1 MAEKFDL
8 IAENRED
15 NGKGASRRLRREGRV
30 PAIIYGAGRPPRSL
44 SFDHNK
50 VLRQL
55 ENESFYSSVLNIKV
69 GEKSQAAIVKDI
81 QRHPARPIV
90 MHIDL
95 QRIVEDEVIKMNVP
109 IHFIGGED
117 AVGVRDGGG
126 SVSHLRTDVE
136 VVCLPKDLPE
146 YFEVD
151 ISELELDA
159 MLYLTDLIVP
169 EGVEIPELA
178 QDVEQSQPIVSI
190 HVVKEVII
198 EEEVEEEVVEGEEGE
213 EVEGE
218 EGEVAADGEAPTE
231 SDDKKSDDES

>member
-8 IAENRED
+8 VADYRED
-15 NGKGASRRLRREGRV
+15 KGKGASRRLRREGKV

-69 GEKSQAAIVKDI
+69 GDKSQAAIVKDI
-81 QRHPARPIV
+81 QRHPAKHII

-95 QRIVEDEVIKMNVP
+95 QRVVEDEVIRMNVP

-117 AVGVRDGGG
+117 AVGVKQGGG
-126 SVSHLRTDVE
+126 SVSHIRTDVE

-159 MLYLTDLIVP
+159 MMYLSDLIVP

-178 QDVEQSQPIVSI
+178 LDVEQVQPIVSI
-190 HVVKEVII
+190 HVVKEVVI
-198 EEEVEEEVVEGEEGE
+198 EEEVEEEAVEGE

-218 EGEVAADGEAPTE
+218 EGEAAADGETPAE
-231 SDDKKSDDES
+231 SDDEKPADES